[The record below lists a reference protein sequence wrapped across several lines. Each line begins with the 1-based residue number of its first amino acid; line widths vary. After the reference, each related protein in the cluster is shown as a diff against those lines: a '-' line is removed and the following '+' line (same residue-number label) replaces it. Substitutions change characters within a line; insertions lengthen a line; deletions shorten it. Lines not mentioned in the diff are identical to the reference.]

1 MLYAIAGILGLLAG
15 IVSAN
20 YVNNKRKGEVQR
32 VIDELR
38 RKLTLSKTRRP
49 SRNYKRN
56 GKKKATV
63 IVSKKANVGG
73 KGKAKK
79 AKAIS

>member
-15 IVSAN
+15 IISAN
-20 YVNNKRKGEVQR
+20 YVNNKRKGELDK
-32 VIDELR
+32 VIDDLK
-38 RKLTLSKTRRP
+38 RKLTLSKTRRN

-56 GKKKATV
+56 GKKKASSKV

-79 AKAIS
+79 A